1 MRSRD
6 AYLAAPGRTGGSME
20 GSHPGIDIGAVFQG
34 RYEILHKLSEGGF
47 GVVYKARQLTTGQPV
62 AIKCLRPPSRGV
74 DPATYLERFR
84 REMQLCAQLHHPN
97 IVRLIDSGEGPGQG
111 QDALLYSVFEYI
123 PGKDLARVLATEGR
137 IAPQQAKHIL
147 GQVLDALS
155 CAHALGIVHRDLKPG
170 NIMVAHT
177 GARRN
182 ALVLD
187 FGIAALVTAA
197 QDREHLTLTSPM
209 DRVGTPAY
217 AAPEQ
222 LRGKR
227 ATAQADLYAWGLV
240 FLECLTGAR
249 VIDGESIP
257 DVIYRQL
264 DPTPVPIPSAL
275 AGHPLGRL
283 LRLVTAKDVAE
294 RQVSAVQ
301 ALRMLEA
308 CDVSDLDLSGS
319 GPHTPV
325 GLESAVTG
333 IRTSAP
339 HGFSPTGNGPGSG
352 SGSEA
357 GGDVDD
363 AATTNFAGTAAAGP
377 KIDNG
382 DVIDEIDDMPTTR
395 LPALPEGERRQ
406 ITALTCSLHLVTS
419 SANAMDIDEQAEL
432 LSEYKELCRA
442 RIRAA
447 GGHVASTLGHRLDAF
462 YGYPRAGADDA
473 YRAVQTGLGV
483 LRELATRSAALDQE
497 RGIRVEVH
505 IGAHTGLVLVRGRA
519 SGMDVGDVFGD
530 VPAVAGQLCD
540 GASPNTFVVS
550 AATRRLVRNAFTF
563 GRGKMRQIDGQSR
576 PVEALEVEGL
586 QRTDTTPGAVPG
598 SGPQAQALVLVG
610 RGEELGLLERRWRL
624 AREGNGQTVL
634 ITGEAG
640 IGKSRLARELALQV
654 DEAEHLWLE
663 CRCMEDARNTALRPI
678 VDLLERRLGFHMQL
692 SPADRAQRVEAL
704 LARYRVEPAELM
716 PLLAPL
722 LSVPLDPRFE
732 PVQASPPRQR
742 ELTLRAIL
750 SLLVEIAGHKP
761 LVLLI
766 EDLHWADPS
775 TLELLSRLLE
785 TVPTAPMCVLLT
797 ARPELEVPWRHVPV
811 TRVELG
817 RLSAGSA
824 RAMMDR
830 VTGGRVLP
838 EEVCEQVLRRT
849 DGVPLFIEELTR
861 TIIESDVVRLEGDRY
876 LLTGP
881 LAELAIPSTL
891 RDSLMARLDLLDPA
905 AKSTAQLAAA
915 LGREFAQTQ
924 LRAISPL
931 DGDRLQAA
939 LDALVQAELLHRRRG
954 ISGTTYMFR
963 HSLVQETAYDS
974 LPKRSRK
981 QYHRRIVQALEERFP
996 ELAEARPELLMHHHA
1011 RAEDLPRALDYAR
1024 RAARAALRRSANAE
1038 AIAHAKQALG
1048 WLPSIEDA
1056 PRRAEVELSLNAVL
1070 SSAMMANYGY
1080 SSPAFRALM
1089 ERSRELLDMVG
1100 ESENAFVAF
1109 WGLFAYHFARAQ
1121 HEQAGAV
1128 ADRYL
1133 ERAERAG
1140 DVGQQVN
1147 AQVLVG
1153 INRYYRACLGES
1165 RVHLE
1170 RAISLFDPEVHRDH
1184 PLRFGY
1190 DTRCLAEGY
1199 LGLVLWTQ
1207 GHPAQGRLHGARAL
1221 ARAEEINHPLSQIL
1235 ALFLLAKIDQ
1245 LEGRRELVQGHT
1257 RRILDIAERTGQP
1270 RWTTVGEL
1278 LESWTESDAPRG
1290 EQALSRFDESGHL
1303 LRRTYWSALIA
1314 ESEAAAGHMDQA
1326 IARLRACERMVEGTG
1341 ERSHLPKVLR
1351 LEGMLLALQGDAAG
1365 AEARLR
1371 EAMEAA
1377 RVQGA
1382 KTFELQAVVALS
1394 RVLIEGGRRGEA
1406 RALLADIVAWFSD
1419 EDRDAPPLAE
1429 ARALLHALQG

>member
-6 AYLAAPGRTGGSME
+6 AYLAAPGQSSGSME
-20 GSHPGIDIGAVFQG
+20 GVHPGIDIGAAFQG

-74 DPATYLERFR
+74 DPNTYLERFR
-84 REMQLCAQLHHPN
+84 REMKLCAQLHHPN
-97 IVRLIDSGEGPGQG
+97 IVRLIDSGAGAGE
-111 QDALLYSVFEYI
+111 LLYSVFEFI

-137 IAPQQAKHIL
+137 IQPREAKHIM

-222 LRGKR
+222 LRGKPS
-227 ATAQADLYAWGLV
+227 TAQADLYAWGLV
-240 FLECLTGAR
+240 FLECLTGVR

-257 DVIYRQL
+257 DMIYRQL
-264 DPTPVPIPSAL
+264 DPTPVAIPSAL
-275 AGHPLGRL
+275 AGHPLGEL
-283 LRLVTAKDVAE
+283 LRLVTAKDVAA
-294 RQVSAVQ
+294 RQVSADQ

-308 CDVSDLDLSGS
+308 CDVSTLDLSAFVTR
-319 GPHTPV
+319 PRDD
-325 GLESAVTG
+325 LDSARTG
-333 IRTSAP
+333 IRSGAP
-339 HGFSPTGNGPGSG
+339 HGFSPTGNGPELDAAIGTG
-352 SGSEA
+352 A
-357 GGDVDD
+357 GTEGAAAAEDD
-363 AATTNFAGTAAAGP
+363 AITSDFSGTAVVDA
-377 KIDNG
+377 DMD
-382 DVIDEIDDMPTTR
+382 DVQTTR

-406 ITALTCSLHLVTS
+406 ITTLTCSLHVVTS
-419 SANAMDIDEQAEL
+419 TATAMDIDEQAEL
-432 LSEYKELCRA
+432 LSEYKELCRE
-442 RIRAA
+442 RIHRA
-447 GGHVASTLGHRLDAF
+447 GGHVASTLGHRLVAF
-462 YGYPRAGADDA
+462 YGYPRASADDA
-473 YRAVQTGLGV
+473 HRAVQTGLSI
-483 LRELATRSAALDQE
+483 LRELATRSAALDQK
-497 RGIRVEVH
+497 RGIRIEVH
-505 IGAHTGLVLVRGRA
+505 LGAHTGLVLVRGRA
-519 SGMDVGDVFGD
+519 GAMDVGDVFGD
-530 VPAVAGQLCD
+530 TPAVAGQLGD
-540 GASPNTFVVS
+540 GARPNSFVVS

-576 PVEALEVEGL
+576 SIEVFEVEGT
-586 QRTDTTPGAVPG
+586 QRTDTTPGMAPG
-598 SGPQAQALVLVG
+598 SGPLAQAVVLVG

-624 AREGNGQTVL
+624 AREGSGQTVL

-654 DEAEHLWLE
+654 DEAEHMWLE
-663 CRCMEDARNTALRPI
+663 CRCMEDARNSALRPI

-704 LARYRVEPAELM
+704 LAHYRVDPAEIM

-722 LSVPLDPRFE
+722 LSVPLHPRFE
-732 PVQASPPRQR
+732 PVQASPQRQR
-742 ELTLRAIL
+742 ELTLRAVL
-750 SLLVEIAGHKP
+750 SLLLEIASHKP
-761 LVLLI
+761 VLLLI

-775 TLELLSRLLE
+775 TLELLSLLLE
-785 TVPTAPMCVLLT
+785 SVSTAPMCVLLT

-811 TRVELG
+811 TRIELG
-817 RLSAGSA
+817 RLSGGSA
-824 RAMMDR
+824 REMVDR
-830 VTGGRVLP
+830 VTGGRALP
-838 EEVCEQVLRRT
+838 DEVCEQVLRRT

-861 TIIESDVVRLEGDRY
+861 TIIESDLVRLEGDRY

-915 LGREFAQTQ
+915 LGREFAETQ

-931 DGDRLQAA
+931 DDEQLQAA
-939 LDALVQAELLHRRRG
+939 LDALVQAELVHRRRG

-963 HSLVQETAYDS
+963 HSLVQETAYDA
-974 LPKRSRK
+974 LPRRSRK

-1011 RAEDLPRALDYAR
+1011 RAEDAPRALDYAC

-1038 AIAHAKQALG
+1038 AIAHAQQALG
-1048 WLPSIEDA
+1048 WLSSIDDA

-1089 ERSRELLDMVG
+1089 ERSSELLDMVG
-1100 ESENAFVAF
+1100 ESEDAFVAF

-1128 ADRYL
+1128 ADSYL
-1133 ERAERAG
+1133 ERAERAD

-1153 INRYYRACLGES
+1153 INRYYRARFAES
-1165 RVHLE
+1165 RQHLE
-1170 RAISLFDPEVHRDH
+1170 RALLLFDAEVHRDH

-1190 DTRCLAEGY
+1190 DTHALAEGY

-1207 GHPAQGRLHGARAL
+1207 GYLVQGRLHGERAL
-1221 ARAEEINHPLSQIL
+1221 ARAEAVGHPLSTIL

-1245 LEGRRELVQGHT
+1245 LEGRREAVQQHA

-1270 RWTTVGEL
+1270 RWATVGDQ
-1278 LESWTESDAPRG
+1278 LEGWTESDVARG
-1290 EQALSRFDESGHL
+1290 EQALARFDDSGHL
-1303 LRRTYWSALIA
+1303 LRRTYWSLLIA
-1314 ESEAAAGHMDQA
+1314 ESEAAAGRMDQA
-1326 IARLRACERMVEGTG
+1326 IARLRACVHTVDDTD
-1341 ERSHLPKVLR
+1341 ERSHLPKILR
-1351 LEGMLLALQGDAAG
+1351 LEGMLLALQGDAGG
-1365 AEARLR
+1365 AEVRLR
-1371 EAMEAA
+1371 EAMDAA
-1377 RVQGA
+1377 RAQAA
-1382 KTFELQAVVALS
+1382 KTLELQAAVALS
-1394 RVLIEGGRRGEA
+1394 RVLVERGRQDEA
-1406 RALLADIVAWFSD
+1406 RALLAGIVAWFSAD
-1419 EDRDAPPLAE
+1419 DRDAPPLAE
-1429 ARALLHALQG
+1429 ACALLHALE